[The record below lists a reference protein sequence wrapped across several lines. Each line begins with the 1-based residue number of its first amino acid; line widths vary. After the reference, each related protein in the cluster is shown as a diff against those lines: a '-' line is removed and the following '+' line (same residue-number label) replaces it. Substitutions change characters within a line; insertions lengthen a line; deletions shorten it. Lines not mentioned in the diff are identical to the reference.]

1 MLALL
6 ALTISSNIFFHF
18 SVAMEK
24 TENIM
29 TAIDVEEKVT
39 TTIEKMLSALVNVWS
54 AILNFDSNAA
64 ISEFPNTESYLL
76 LIANP
81 SVPMLQIWNN
91 TYIFIKI
98 DN

>member
-1 MLALL
+1 MALL
-6 ALTISSNIFFHF
+6 ALTKSNNILFHF
-18 SVAMEK
+18 SEAMEK
-24 TENIM
+24 NVNII

-54 AILNFDSNAA
+54 AILNFDSNAS
-64 ISEFPNTESYLL
+64 ISEFPNTESYLI

-81 SVPMLQIWNN
+81 SVPMLHIWNN